1 MNKTYFAKLVNGAL
15 SYAPNTK
22 GNVLGYNLASNK
34 THLLEDGYKPVE
46 FLKNKEKYSDC
57 EGSYSFYFEEEEDKI
72 IEKASYSPY
81 DYSFLRQKAYPSVAD
96 LCDALVKL
104 NSNDENLKAEG
115 QTQLDAYVQN
125 CLGVKQKYP
134 KP

>member
-1 MNKTYFAKLVNGAL
+1 M
-15 SYAPNTK
+15 
-22 GNVLGYNLASNK
+22 
-34 THLLEDGYKPVE
+34 EDGYKPVE